1 LTTTTINDPPARRP
15 RGPMIASIIASAA
28 LAVFSLGMFAA
39 GGLALW
45 GDAQKDDQG
54 YISSD
59 SDRFSTTTSA
69 LTTDNLD
76 VDLDGLDEIVGDE
89 SLGKL
94 RLKVDSNE
102 DKPVFVGIAP
112 TRDVSDYLR
121 GSAHTVVTDVD
132 YSPFEAEYADR
143 AGDRP
148 LAAPAGERFWSASA
162 HGAGTQ
168 TLTWDVEDGD
178 WSVVVMNADGSPGVD
193 AGVSAGAKL
202 GFLGTLGWVGIGTG
216 LLALGGAAG
225 FLYLAVRRPRQRTPD
240 EPNPS
245 APRSVAPSA
254 STT

>member
-1 LTTTTINDPPARRP
+1 
-15 RGPMIASIIASAA
+15 MIAALVASAA
-28 LAVFSLGMFAA
+28 LAVFSLGMFAV

-45 GDAQKDDQG
+45 GDAQKDEQG

-59 SDRFSTTTSA
+59 SDRFSSTSRA
-69 LTTDNLD
+69 ITSDNLD
-76 VDLDGLDEIVGDE
+76 LDLDGLDGVVGRE

-94 RLKVDSNE
+94 RLEVAPHE

-112 TRDVSDYLR
+112 TRDVSQYLR

-132 YSPFEAEYADR
+132 HSPFHADYDDQ
-143 AGDRP
+143 AGDRE
-148 LAAPAGERFWSASA
+148 LAPPAGERFWSATA
-162 HGAGTQ
+162 HGAGRQ

-202 GFLGTLGWVGIGTG
+202 GFLDELGWVGIGTG
-216 LLALGGAAG
+216 LLALAGAGG

-245 APRSVAPSA
+245 APRSVVPSA

>member
-1 LTTTTINDPPARRP
+1 MTSTTHDPPPRRP
-15 RGPMIASIIASAA
+15 RGPMIAAIVASAA
-28 LAVFSLGMFAA
+28 LAVFSLGMFAV

-45 GDAQKDDQG
+45 GDAQKDEHG

-59 SDRFSTTTSA
+59 SDRFSTSTRA

-76 VDLDGLDEIVGDE
+76 LDLDGLDGIVGDE

-94 RLKVDSNE
+94 RLEVAPHE
-102 DKPVFVGIAP
+102 DKPMFVGIAP
-112 TRDVSDYLR
+112 TRDVSNYLR
-121 GSAHTVVTDVD
+121 GSEHTVVTDVD
-132 YSPFEAEYADR
+132 YSPFHADYADR

-148 LAAPAGERFWSASA
+148 LAPPAGERFWSASA

-202 GFLGTLGWVGIGTG
+202 GFLDTLGWIGIGTG
-216 LLALGGAAG
+216 LLAFAGAGG

-240 EPNPS
+240 DPNPS
-245 APRSVAPSA
+245 APRSVVPSA

>member
-1 LTTTTINDPPARRP
+1 MTTTTNGPPRRRA
-15 RGPMIASIIASAA
+15 RGPMIAALVASGA
-28 LAVFSLGMFAA
+28 LAVFALGMFAV

-45 GDAQKDDQG
+45 GDAQKDEHG

-59 SDRFSTTTSA
+59 SDRFSTTSRA
-69 LTTDNLD
+69 ITTENLD
-76 VDLDGLDEIVGDE
+76 LDLDGLDDVVGRE

-94 RLKVDSNE
+94 RLEVAPNE
-102 DKPVFVGIAP
+102 DKPVFVGVAP

-132 YSPFEAEYADR
+132 YSPFHADYADR
-143 AGDRP
+143 AGDRS
-148 LAAPAGERFWSASA
+148 LAPPAAERFWSASA
-162 HGAGTQ
+162 HGAGAQ
-168 TLTWDVEDGD
+168 TLTWNVKDGD

-202 GFLGTLGWVGIGTG
+202 GFLDELGWVGIGTG
-216 LLALGGAAG
+216 LLALAGAGG

-245 APRSVAPSA
+245 APRTVAASA